1 MKIFFKDYKNLDKE
15 DLVLIL
21 NLRNQKKIRENMID
35 DKIISLENHFNWIK
49 TLENNTCKK
58 YFSVSLENEIIG
70 SLSYVNDNQKI
81 SWGVFFKENINPFV
95 TSSSTFIFL
104 NYIFE
109 ISQTIY
115 SSVKK
120 GNLDAFNFNKNFGFK
135 IYDEDENYFYLKLE
149 KEEWENRKN
158 LKLLKLIKNYL
169 DKIDYEFK

>member
-1 MKIFFKDYKNLDKE
+1 MNLIFKDYTKLDEKE
-15 DLVLIL
+15 LVSIL
-21 NLRNQKKIRENMID
+21 ELRNQKKIREYMINNE
-35 DKIISLENHFNWIK
+35 IISLENHLNWIESLK
-49 TLENNTCKK
+49 KSTDKK
-58 YFSVSLENEIIG
+58 YFSVSLEKEIIG

-104 NYIFE
+104 SYVFE

-115 SSVKK
+115 SYVKK
-120 GNLDAFNFNKNFGFK
+120 ENLNAFNFNKNFGFK

-158 LKLLKLIKNYL
+158 SKLLKPIKNYL